1 MIAVDSKGTLY
12 TSETVDGRRLQKF
25 VPRGFMPEPRLNT
38 YVGSPHYDALP
49 MPE

>member
-25 VPRGFMPEPRLNT
+25 TPRGFVPEEQMKA
-38 YVGSPHYDALP
+38 YVGSPRYDALP
-49 MPE
+49 